1 MSQASLAPDKAR
13 FAALMGLAV
22 GLTAF
27 DETSLGVVLP
37 TLRQELDTTD
47 AATHWVVNA
56 YLVVMASLVAASGR
70 LADYLPADR
79 LWRLGLAI
87 FTIMSVAAGF
97 APDVGWLIAFRA
109 VQGIGAALIL
119 TSSVALI
126 GRVCADEERGRAF
139 GIYSSL
145 VTVLLLIGPIAGGLL
160 TELLSWRWVLWITVP
175 PSLLCFWWLRLPPHP
190 APQLE
195 KNWNLDFQ
203 GLTTLTVSIATLSIA
218 LMQGT
223 AWGWVSP
230 AILCLGVVAVATGIL
245 FVVTEARTPAPLI
258 DLELFR
264 NKSVAAALMTLFM
277 AQYRRVGTSIY
288 LALFLRDGL
297 GLSPLVAGFA
307 LMPIFILLPVSTV
320 LIGRYADQF
329 GARIVMLIGIAV
341 IGLSAFWMALAS
353 DMYSYWILFPA
364 LLLIGCFAPSM
375 FGPSRKAMLH
385 ALPTDHHAQISG
397 VSVTAQMLGSTL
409 AISVGS
415 VLQTT
420 TGATWP
426 IFFGMGLA
434 LAALWVMAYAW
445 LER

>member
-1 MSQASLAPDKAR
+1 MSQASLAPDKVR
-13 FAALMGLAV
+13 FVVLIGLAA

-37 TLRQELDTTD
+37 TLRQEFDTTH

-56 YLVVMASLVAASGR
+56 YLVVLASLVAASGR
-70 LADYLPADR
+70 LADFLPAER
-79 LWRLGLAI
+79 LWRLGLVI
-87 FTIMSVAAGF
+87 FTILSLAAGF
-97 APDVGWLIAFRA
+97 APDIGWLIAIRA
-109 VQGIGAALIL
+109 GQGVGAALIF

-126 GRVCADEERGRAF
+126 GRVFADNERGRAF
-139 GIYSSL
+139 GIFSSL

-160 TELLSWRWVLWITVP
+160 TELLSWRWVFWVTVP
-175 PSLLCFWWLRLPPHP
+175 AALLCLWRLRLPPHP
-190 APQLE
+190 APELA
-195 KNWNLDFQ
+195 NTWNLDLP
-203 GLTTLTVSIATLSIA
+203 GVATLTVSIAALSIA

-223 AWGWVSP
+223 AWGWDSP
-230 AILCLGVVAVATGIL
+230 AVLGLCVVAVAAGLL
-245 FVVTEARTPAPLI
+245 FVMTEAKTRAPLI

-264 NKSVAAALMTLFM
+264 NKSVAAALMTVFM

-297 GLSPLVAGFA
+297 GLSPLVAGVA
-307 LMPIFILLPVSTV
+307 LVPAYALLPVSTV
-320 LIGRYADQF
+320 VIGRYADQF
-329 GARIVMLIGIAV
+329 GARIVMLVGIAV

-353 DMYSYWILFPA
+353 DIRSYWILFPA

-385 ALPTDHHAQISG
+385 ALPADHHAQISG

-420 TGATWP
+420 TGANWP
-426 IFFGMGLA
+426 IFLVMGLA
-434 LAALWVMAYAW
+434 LAALWIVAYAW